1 MTRKKKAEEQKV
13 EDYRHDDAKRKNI
26 PPAGLAARGRTP
38 KVAQQTYFYNPHLPP
53 VLRFDGSGKADRF
66 PELLEK
72 ARQRALTGDEV
83 QLLAEALRNHE
94 PWLEWTGKREKGS
107 FQVDPVA
114 LHIHER
120 ISAQAI
126 IKVAAREDVQRK
138 LFVDPQLFFFRY

>member
-1 MTRKKKAEEQKV
+1 MARKKKAKGQKV
-13 EDYRHDDAKRKNI
+13 EDYRHEDAKRKNI

-38 KVAQQTYFYNPHLPP
+38 KVEERKYFYNPHLPP
-53 VLRFDGSGKADRF
+53 VLRFDDSGKADRF
-66 PELLEK
+66 LELLET

-83 QLLAEALRNHE
+83 QLLAEALKNHE
-94 PWLEWTGKREKGS
+94 PWLEWTGKREKES

-126 IKVAAREDVQRK
+126 IKVAARK
-138 LFVDPQLFFFRY
+138 TMGSHLK